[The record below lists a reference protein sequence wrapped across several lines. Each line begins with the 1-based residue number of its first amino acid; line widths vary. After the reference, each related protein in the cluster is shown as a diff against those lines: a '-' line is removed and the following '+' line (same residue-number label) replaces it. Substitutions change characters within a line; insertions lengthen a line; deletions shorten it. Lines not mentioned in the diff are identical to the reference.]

1 MNLLCCNVY
10 VIFMKRKRKEHRT
23 SGHLFVI
30 ILTGSRCIPAK
41 YILGNKFP
49 ISGYCL
55 FEQKLYFCLKY

>member
-1 MNLLCCNVY
+1 MNLLCCNIY

-30 ILTGSRCIPAK
+30 ILTGSRCK

>member
-1 MNLLCCNVY
+1 MNLLCCNIY

-23 SGHLFVI
+23 SASVRHNFNGKQMH
-30 ILTGSRCIPAK
+30 TCK

>member
-30 ILTGSRCIPAK
+30 ILTGSRCIPAN
-41 YILGNKFP
+41 IF
-49 ISGYCL
+49 
-55 FEQKLYFCLKY
+55 

>member
-30 ILTGSRCIPAK
+30 ILTGSRCIPAN
-41 YILGNKFP
+41 IFQEINSLFLG
-49 ISGYCL
+49 IACL
-55 FEQKLYFCLKY
+55 GRNCTFA

>member
-30 ILTGSRCIPAK
+30 ILTGSMHTCK
-41 YILGNKFP
+41 YLLGNKFP

-55 FEQKLYFCLKY
+55 FGQKLYFCLKY

>member
-10 VIFMKRKRKEHRT
+10 VIFMKRKRKEHAPP
-23 SGHLFVI
+23 
-30 ILTGSRCIPAK
+30 GSVRHNFNGKQMHTCK

>member
-30 ILTGSRCIPAK
+30 ILTGSRCIPAN
-41 YILGNKFP
+41 IFWEINSLFLG
-49 ISGYCL
+49 IACL
-55 FEQKLYFCLKY
+55 SRNCTFA

>member
-10 VIFMKRKRKEHRT
+10 VIFMKRKRKEHR
-23 SGHLFVI
+23 HLRASVRHNFNGKQMH
-30 ILTGSRCIPAK
+30 TCK